1 MGELLAKIG
10 LDASHERVF
19 DQCVSHQSPAGDL
32 NGMWELK
39 LADMSVVLD
48 CDQMML
54 SCPMSFTF
62 MTKNSQPTTMS
73 CIGKGWNLKTHMNWF
88 DKTLDPQKVKDRLP
102 PIATRKIKDLR
113 EAQESIWIMKT
124 LAKVRLDY
132 DNDYGRVYSMICDV
146 KQHIAKDPSL
156 AEGRYKIFFN
166 QPEFECS
173 HQMIRSLPF
182 DFVNDLRVGVETN
195 LP

>member
-1 MGELLAKIG
+1 ML
-10 LDASHERVF
+10 
-19 DQCVSHQSPAGDL
+19 
-32 NGMWELK
+32 
-39 LADMSVVLD
+39 
-48 CDQMML
+48 L
-54 SCPMSFTF
+54 SCPMPFAI
-62 MTKNSQPTTMS
+62 MTKNSQATTMS
-73 CIGKGWNLKTHMNWF
+73 CTGKGWDLKTHMNWF
-88 DKTLDPQKVKDRLP
+88 DKTLDPKKVKDKLP
-102 PIATRKIKDLR
+102 PIAARKIKDLR

-195 LP
+195 LPRDYIKAVRLDAVRAETNHVGSIQLWRSVSIDFLAKKNIKNS